1 MLALLFFNDKAV
13 IVAGDGSISES
24 IKFISY
30 IPYLVLII
38 IATGLNLL
46 ALFSYKIRVFQMRTA
61 ALAAIFCVAL
71 QIWLLVDFLVTK
83 DEMVFR
89 VSAIFPLLASIL
101 DVLAAKA
108 IYADQ
113 VLVESA
119 YHLRKS
125 RHERRK

>member
-1 MLALLFFNDKAV
+1 
-13 IVAGDGSISES
+13 
-24 IKFISY
+24 
-30 IPYLVLII
+30 
-38 IATGLNLL
+38 
-46 ALFSYKIRVFQMRTA
+46 MRTA